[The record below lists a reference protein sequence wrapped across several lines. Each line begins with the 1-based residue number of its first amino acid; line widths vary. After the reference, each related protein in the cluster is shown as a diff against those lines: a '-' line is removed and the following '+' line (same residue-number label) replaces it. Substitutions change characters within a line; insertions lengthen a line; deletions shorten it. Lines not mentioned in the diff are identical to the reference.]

1 MVDGLRCASCV
12 WLIEEVL
19 RRDGVDAR
27 CSFGSGQL
35 QLSWSEGTLEQHL
48 NRVQALGYRV
58 RPADASAAVDHD
70 LLVRFGVA
78 CFLAANVMAL
88 HAALYLG
95 WSDPIDLPLERLFRW
110 LALGLATPAAL
121 WCAEPFHR
129 RALFGLQRGLLHMD
143 VPVSLAVGLLWGHG
157 VWATFTGAEGWLDS
171 VTMLVALLLGGR
183 LLEQRGRNHA
193 HDAAMALASRAPL
206 QARLAES
213 QEMVAAKEL
222 VPGQRIE
229 VASGEEFPADG
240 RVVYGVATVDR
251 SLVTGESEPT
261 PVQLGDEVVAGS
273 ILQGGHV
280 VVEVDLAGDD
290 TLLASMAR
298 QLRLAPDRP
307 EVGDR
312 FAPWFTAG
320 TLVAAGVAGLL
331 HGTVDAVAAV
341 LVVACPC
348 ALALAGPLTTAAGLG
363 AAARRGLLLSGAEAL
378 ERLGRVERV
387 VLDKTGTLTGG
398 VPEVVSALDEP
409 LRLAAGLERAS
420 THPIARALRSEALK
434 RGLALPIPS
443 GVVEVVGEGLEGV
456 VDGRR
461 LRLRGGGDGE
471 VVLHDGDTRHTLVL
485 QDRLRPDSAAVVA
498 GLHALGLETLV
509 LSGDREGVARR
520 IAEAAGVGGV
530 QIGTPSEKAEVVR
543 TTDCFVG
550 DGLNDVLAL
559 QRAGVGLAMHR
570 GAAPSVMA
578 ADGVVAHPSLRPV
591 LAGVVAAREADRARR
606 SSRRRAVVYNLV
618 AVAAALAGFVN
629 PLVAAVAMP
638 LSSALVIAAAVGVE
652 GRVARALHVRCA

>member
-1 MVDGLRCASCV
+1 M
-12 WLIEEVL
+12 
-19 RRDGVDAR
+19 RRDGVEAR

-58 RPADASAAVDHD
+58 RPAGASAAVDQD
-70 LLVRFGVA
+70 LLVRFGTA
-78 CFLAANVMAL
+78 CFFACNIMAL

-129 RALFGLQRGLLHMD
+129 RALTGLRQGLLHMD

-171 VTMLVALLLGGR
+171 VAMLVALLLGGR
-183 LLEQRGRNHA
+183 LLEQRGRHQA

-206 QARLAES
+206 QARLADS
-213 QEMVAAKEL
+213 QEMVSAKDL
-222 VPGQRIE
+222 ALGQRIE

-240 RVVYGVATVDR
+240 RIVHGTATVDR
-251 SLVTGESEPT
+251 ALVTGESEPA
-261 PVQLGDEVVAGS
+261 PVQPGDEVVAGS
-273 ILQGGHV
+273 IVQSGHV
-280 VVEVDLAGDD
+280 VVEVERAGEH

-307 EVGDR
+307 EVADR
-312 FAPWFTAG
+312 IAPWFTAA
-320 TLVAAGVAGLL
+320 TLVAAAVAGVL

-378 ERLGRVERV
+378 DRLGAVKRV

-398 VPEVVSALDEP
+398 VPEVVSAQDEP

-420 THPIARALRSEALK
+420 THPISRALRSEALK

-443 GVVEVVGEGLEGV
+443 QVVEVVGQGLDGV
-456 VDGRR
+456 VEGRR

-471 VVLHDGDTRHTLVL
+471 VVLRDGGIEHTLVL
-485 QDRLRPDSAAVVA
+485 QDRLRSDSASVVA
-498 GLHALGLETLV
+498 AIHALGLQTLV

-530 QIGTPSEKAEVVR
+530 RTGTPTEKAEMVQPS
-543 TTDCFVG
+543 DCFVG

-559 QRAGVGLAMHR
+559 QRAGVGLAMHQ

-578 ADGVVAHPSLRPV
+578 ADGVVARPSLRPV
-591 LAGVVAAREADRARR
+591 LAGIVSAREADRARR
-606 SSRRRAVVYNLV
+606 ASRRRAVAYNLV
-618 AVAAALAGFVN
+618 AVAAALAGLVN

-652 GRVARALHVRCA
+652 GRVARALQEGCA